1 MRNYNIIMA
10 CDKHNGYAK
19 NSNLPWQISEELKY
33 FNAITTYKEGRLT
46 PLVIMGR
53 KTWDSLPKK
62 PLKNRINIV
71 LSKKL
76 KRNIKDNFFVFD
88 NLNSLL
94 YFLTD
99 NYFYNEKF
107 IIGGESIIEEFLKK
121 KPNLI
126 SRIYLSYIQ
135 ENYRCDKFL
144 KINDYLLNYNNIFF
158 SRKLYD
164 KKLKKKVIIIFKK
177 YILKT
182 SDIIIF
188 EDIDIF
194 YKKNNKQKM
203 FRIYPDETI
212 SNIQTRLN
220 LDNNTIRKIPEDP
233 YNTLYHGKILI

>member
-1 MRNYNIIMA
+1 MKNYNIIMA

-33 FNAITTYKEGRLT
+33 FNAITTYKEGRLI
-46 PLVIMGR
+46 PVVIMGR

-76 KRNIKDNFFVFD
+76 KRNVKDKHFVFD
-88 NLNSLL
+88 KFDDML

-107 IIGGESIIEEFLKK
+107 IIGGESIIEEFLKR
-121 KPNLI
+121 KPNLV

-135 ENYRCDKFL
+135 HNYRCNKFL
-144 KINDYLLNYNNIFF
+144 KINDYLLNYNSILFQK
-158 SRKLYD
+158 RMYD
-164 KKLKKKVIIIFKK
+164 KKLKKEVLIIFKK
-177 YILKT
+177 YKLKT
-182 SDIIIF
+182 DDSY
-188 EDIDIF
+188 DIDIF
-194 YKKNNKQKM
+194 YTKKRNLKM
-203 FRIYPDETI
+203 FRIYKNERRDNLI
-212 SNIQTRLN
+212 VRLN
-220 LDNNTIRKIPEDP
+220 LNEKIFSKIPEDP